1 MINRLLNSKT
11 KTVSLAALVLGVS
24 AFFSY
29 VLGAL
34 RDNFLANLLPN
45 RLADVYWA
53 AFRVP
58 DFIYGL
64 LITGGI
70 TAAFLPVFAT
80 HFKDSK
86 ESAQRLFKDV
96 FAVFLLFLIFLSVIF
111 FFLAPY
117 LVHWTVPGFTAEQK
131 EQTVYLMRI
140 MFLSPVILGA
150 SAIFSGALQYLD
162 LFYAFAF
169 SPIVYNIGILFGI
182 LVLYPLLG
190 LPGLAWGVVL
200 GALMHLVVQAFP
212 ALRAGFSPGLSLRL
226 KEKEGLWK
234 IFKLMLPRTVSS
246 AAYNINLIVITA
258 IASTLTAGS
267 IKVFNLSNN
276 LYCVPVGL
284 VGVSFASAVFPA
296 LSRSFASERKD
307 AFLGIF
313 SRNLKNI
320 VFFILPLSG
329 FLFVL
334 RAQVVRLI
342 YGTQFVTNGYF
353 GWWETR
359 LTASSLG
366 VLAVSLFAASLIPLL
381 SRAFFA
387 LHDTKQPVKIAVFSI
402 ILNIVMAFLFVALLK
417 NPGHFH
423 NSLGVL
429 AVSLFAASLI
439 PLLSRAFFALHDT
452 KQPVKIAV
460 CSIILNIVTAFLFV
474 ALLKNPG
481 HFHNWLAGF
490 LKLNDLPNISVLGLA
505 LALSLSTIV
514 QFLWLLMK
522 LRAKLK
528 DLQLIRLKG
537 FLIQTIFATSLATG
551 TVYLTLHLA
560 DLFISTYKVTGL
572 LFQTIAAILAGA
584 LVYFLTSWLMG
595 MREPRI
601 IWQHLISFLKTRGQA
616 SK

>member
-96 FAVFLLFLIFLSVIF
+96 FAVFLLFLTFLSVIF

-387 LHDTKQPVKIAVFSI
+387 LHDTKQPVKIAV
-402 ILNIVMAFLFVALLK
+402 
-417 NPGHFH
+417 
-423 NSLGVL
+423 
-429 AVSLFAASLI
+429 
-439 PLLSRAFFALHDT
+439 
-452 KQPVKIAV
+452 